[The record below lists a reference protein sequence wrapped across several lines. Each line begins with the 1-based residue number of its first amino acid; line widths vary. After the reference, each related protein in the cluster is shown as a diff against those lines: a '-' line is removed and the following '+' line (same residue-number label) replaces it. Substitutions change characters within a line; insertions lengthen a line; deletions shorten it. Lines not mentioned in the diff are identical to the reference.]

1 MNDLSKKLEDSRSM
15 NKSSSITKVGT
26 KDDECYTIDQEI
38 QKMKKELEKLE
49 AKRKNIKKGV
59 KAKTK

>member
-1 MNDLSKKLEDSRSM
+1 MELSKKLEDSRSN
-15 NKSSSITKVGT
+15 NKSLSQTKVVT

-49 AKRKNIKKGV
+49 AKRKSLKKGV